1 MKLYEVFTPSY
12 VVKKVGPGEWDVTKF
27 GDTNEPEAQRRVEIR
42 RNGYWTD
49 SPGYVHRGQE
59 EKNIRIV
66 KQFVKDGE
74 PRMTAYEVD
83 DKSSKITS
91 KRFG

>member
-1 MKLYEVFTPSY
+1 VKLCEVFTPTY
-12 VVKKVGPGEWDVTKF
+12 VVKKVGPGEYDVTKF
-27 GDTNEPEAQRRVEIR
+27 GDKKEHEAQRRVEIR
-42 RNGYWTD
+42 RGGYWTD

-66 KQFVKDGE
+66 KQFRKDGE
-74 PRMTAYEVD
+74 PSMTAYMVD
-83 DKSSKITS
+83 DETGKMTS